1 MHTQTT
7 ALRDVIGSA
16 YKEILRDKKVNVN
29 SRTSIYDLLEDK
41 NWDLHNY
48 TVRKV
53 LSLARANI
61 YALRGIK
68 TKKPKDATLL
78 KWVKASAYE
87 QKYRDTPIKV
97 SPDGT
102 AYIYDT
108 AFDKD
113 SPVNFHAEMV
123 WDNEQKEVDDWMHRS
138 LPHWFPTRLGKHLE
152 AGGLFK
158 TIYGV
163 LGHSRLLAVRSLN
176 DFLFEPTRGKI
187 AARANPVVGERI
199 KQYLQQR
206 VKPMLN
212 DYYDARNAW
221 LQKNKFYKFQG
232 QYRLEFDRQVQQCFN
247 AQYAG
252 NKAGLSPNEM
262 IWEPEVIKAAD
273 TLKKIR
279 EGCLTMMWWLR

>member
-1 MHTQTT
+1 MN
-7 ALRDVIGSA
+7 R
-16 YKEILRDKKVNVN
+16 
-29 SRTSIYDLLEDK
+29 SIE
-41 NWDLHNY
+41 
-48 TVRKV
+48 
-53 LSLARANI
+53 
-61 YALRGIK
+61 
-68 TKKPKDATLL
+68 TLL
-78 KWVKASAYE
+78 SRYPRW
-87 QKYRDTPIKV
+87 
-97 SPDGT
+97 T

-123 WDNEQKEVDDWMHRS
+123 WDAEQKEVDDWMHRS

-176 DFLFEPTRGKI
+176 DFLFEPTRGRI

-221 LQKNKFYKFQG
+221 LQKINSINFRG
-232 QYRLEFDRQVQQCFN
+232 SIDWNLIDRYSSVSMHNMQETKQ
-247 AQYAG
+247 
-252 NKAGLSPNEM
+252 
-262 IWEPEVIKAAD
+262 
-273 TLKKIR
+273 
-279 EGCLTMMWWLR
+279 GCLRMRWFGILRSSKQQKQSRRSEKGVSP